1 MLKIGIVLHGQDS
14 GYSPAT
20 YCRVSLLQSHRKSAE
35 GAVHE
40 KDQLSIQL
48 DTILTARSKHVVHKK
63 PRDFFFLPKSLPA
76 DS

>member
-1 MLKIGIVLHGQDS
+1 MLRIGIALHGQDS

-20 YCRVSLLQSHRKSAE
+20 YYRVSLLQSHRRSAE
-35 GAVHE
+35 GAVHK

-48 DTILTARSKHVVHKK
+48 DTILTARSKHVVHRKT
-63 PRDFFFLPKSLPA
+63 RDSFFLPKSLPA